1 MIVVLCCSEAIKP
14 QNPEL
19 YGLFLNSSPKRGPK
33 FSIRKLK
40 FSDLVIL
47 ISFAVACLDERFSS
61 RLKIGVFTPGL
72 SASWRVEVL
81 APMPE

>member
-1 MIVVLCCSEAIKP
+1 MIILCCGEAIKP

-19 YGLFLNSSPKRGPK
+19 YGLFLNSSRKRGPK

-61 RLKIGVFTPGL
+61 GLKMGVFTPEL
-72 SASWRVEVL
+72 SATWRVEVL
-81 APMPE
+81 AAMPE

>member
-1 MIVVLCCSEAIKP
+1 LCCSEAIKP

-19 YGLFLNSSPKRGPK
+19 YGLFLNSSPKRDPK

-47 ISFAVACLDERFSS
+47 ISFAVACLDERVSS
-61 RLKIGVFTPGL
+61 ALKMGVFTPEV
-72 SASWRVEVL
+72 SASSRVVML
-81 APMPE
+81 AVMPE